1 VAPRQLPGLFP
12 YFAEVYLGLGFCE
25 IRIMEAAHRAGLHR
39 KLLIVN
45 SLQTLPEVVAPVYDR
60 LSPYFAELYLY

>member
-1 VAPRQLPGLFP
+1 
-12 YFAEVYLGLGFCE
+12 
-25 IRIMEAAHRAGLHR
+25 MEAAHRAGLHR

-60 LSPYFAELYLY
+60 LSPYFAES